1 MTVNRLLNRV
11 RRWPILATVMVGWLL
26 VFAAFLVLPYVLIAA
41 PGAAGAIWF
50 ARKHKPSLP
59 VRHFLRSRGAWL
71 TLIAGI
77 ASALALEALSAAFA
91 HTLLLA
97 VALAVLA
104 LGGIFITIE
113 IIEEHLMKPI
123 MTLVPAGQQ
132 DALSGFLSGS
142 PAASTGG
149 TADLSGLDQSAVA
162 QAIKARVI
170 GQDAAV
176 DQSVSLIFRRARL
189 RRPAK
194 PVATLLYVGATG
206 AGKTEL
212 AKALAESLF
221 AGRMIRVDCAEL
233 SLSQSTQRLIG
244 SPPGYVGSDQGGWLC
259 REIGK
264 VRTGVLLFDEIEKAH
279 PDVMTTIMALLDE
292 ARITEQSTGTTYSAT
307 GFVVILTSNA
317 AAGDIAAI
325 LKAAPDDSPERA
337 GRVKDALRGAGFKAE
352 VLARVD
358 SVLPFGELSRAACA
372 EIVGLFLQRYA
383 QDVGL
388 EIRSVDAALL
398 IDLITKREKLAGYG
412 VREVVR
418 LVESAVVDGLL
429 EARDSGYRAVAISI
443 DGDAVRVAGVA

>member
-1 MTVNRLLNRV
+1 MNSRLQALRRV
-11 RRWPILATVMVGWLL
+11 HPLLLVIGAVLALFAILA
-26 VFAAFLVLPYVLIAA
+26 ALPYVFMAA
-41 PGAAGAIWF
+41 PGAAASIWF

-59 VRHFLRSRGAWL
+59 LRHFLRSRGAWL

-77 ASALALEALSAAFA
+77 TSALALSAMTAAFA
-91 HTLLLA
+91 HTLLPAIVLA
-97 VALAVLA
+97 ALA
-104 LGGIFITIE
+104 LGGTFLSLE
-113 IIEEHLMKPI
+113 IIEEHVMKPI
-123 MTLVPAGQQ
+123 MQLVPAGQQ

-142 PAASTGG
+142 PAAASGG
-149 TADLSGLDQSAVA
+149 TVDLSGLDPATVA
-162 QAIKARVI
+162 QEIKSRVI

-194 PVATLLYVGATG
+194 PVCTLLYVGATG

-212 AKALAESLF
+212 AKAIAESMF
-221 AGRMIRVDCAEL
+221 AGRLIRIDCAEL
-233 SLSQSTQRLIG
+233 SQSHCTQRLIG
-244 SPPGYVGSDQGGWLC
+244 SPPGYIGSEKGGWLC

-264 VRTGVLLFDEIEKAH
+264 IRTGVLLLDEIEKAH
-279 PDVMTTIMALLDE
+279 PDVMTTLMALLDE

-307 GFVVILTSNA
+307 GFVVVLTSNA
-317 AAGDIAAI
+317 AANDIAAI
-325 LKAAPDDSPERA
+325 IKASPDESPERA

-358 SVLPFGELSRAACA
+358 VVMPFGELSRAAAA

-383 QDVGL
+383 QDTGL
-388 EIRSVDAALL
+388 EIQSVDAALL
-398 IDLITKREKLAGYG
+398 IDLITKREALAGYG

-429 EARDSGYRAVAISI
+429 EARDAGYRAVAISI

>member
-1 MTVNRLLNRV
+1 MTGRLQALRRV
-11 RRWPILATVMVGWLL
+11 HPVLLVIGGVLALFAILAAAPYLL
-26 VFAAFLVLPYVLIAA
+26 MAA
-41 PGAAGAIWF
+41 PGAAGAIYF

-77 ASALALEALSAAFA
+77 TSALAISALSAAFA

-97 VALAVLA
+97 IPLAVLA
-104 LGGIFITIE
+104 LGGTFIVLE
-113 IIEEHLMKPI
+113 IVEEHFMKPI
-123 MTLVPAGQQ
+123 MSLVPQGQQ

-142 PAASTGG
+142 PAASSGG
-149 TADLSGLDQSAVA
+149 TADLSGLDPAAVGA
-162 QAIKARVI
+162 EIKSRVI

-176 DQSVSLIFRRARL
+176 DASVSLIFRRARL

-194 PVATLLYVGATG
+194 PVCTLLYVGATG

-212 AKALAESLF
+212 AKAIADAMFS
-221 AGRMIRVDCAEL
+221 GRLIRIDCAEL
-233 SLSQSTQRLIG
+233 SQSHSTQRLIG
-244 SPPGYVGSDQGGWLC
+244 SPPGYLGSTEGGWLC

-264 VRTGVLLFDEIEKAH
+264 TRTGVLLFDEIEKAH
-279 PDVMTTIMALLDE
+279 PDVLTTIMALLDE
-292 ARITEQSTGTTYSAT
+292 ARITEQSTSTTYSAT
-307 GFVVILTSNA
+307 GFVVVLTSNA
-317 AAGDIAAI
+317 AAGDIAQI
-325 LKAAPDDSPERA
+325 VQAAPDDSPERA
-337 GRVKDALRGAGFKAE
+337 GRVKDALRGAGFKPE

-358 SVLPFGELSRAACA
+358 TVMPFGELSRAAAA

-398 IDLITKREKLAGYG
+398 IDLIQKREKLAGYG

-418 LVESAVVDGLL
+418 LVESAVVDGML
-429 EARDSGYRAVAISI
+429 EARDAGYRAVAISI
-443 DGDAVRVAGVA
+443 EGDAVRVAGVA

>member
-1 MTVNRLLNRV
+1 MTGRLQALRRV
-11 RRWPILATVMVGWLL
+11 HPVLLLIGGVLALFAILAALPWLL
-26 VFAAFLVLPYVLIAA
+26 MAA

-50 ARKHKPSLP
+50 ARRHKPSLP
-59 VRHFLRSRGAWL
+59 IRHFLRSRGAGL
-71 TLIAGI
+71 TAIAGI
-77 ASALALEALSAAFA
+77 TSALALSALSAAFA
-91 HTLLLA
+91 HSLLLA
-97 VALAVLA
+97 VLLAALA
-104 LGGIFITIE
+104 LGGMYLSLE
-113 IIEEHLMKPI
+113 IIEEKIMKPI
-123 MTLVPAGQQ
+123 MQLVPAGQQ
-132 DALSGFLSGS
+132 DALSGFLAGS
-142 PAASTGG
+142 PAASSGG
-149 TADLSGLDQSAVA
+149 TADLSGLDPATIA

-194 PVATLLYVGATG
+194 PVCTLLYVGATG

-212 AKALAESLF
+212 AKAIAETVF
-221 AGRMIRVDCAEL
+221 AGRLIRIDCAEFTVPH
-233 SLSQSTQRLIG
+233 STQRLIG
-244 SPPGYVGSDQGGWLC
+244 SPPGYLGSEKGGWLC

-264 VRTGVLLFDEIEKAH
+264 IRTGVLLFDEIEKAH
-279 PDVMTTIMALLDE
+279 PDVMTTIMSLLDE

-307 GFVVILTSNA
+307 GFVVVLTSNA
-317 AAGDIAAI
+317 AASDIATI
-325 LKAAPDDSPERA
+325 VQAAPDDSPERA
-337 GRVKDALRGAGFKAE
+337 GRVKDALRGAGFKPE

-358 SVLPFGELSRAACA
+358 QVLPFGELSRTAAA

-398 IDLITKREKLAGYG
+398 IDLITKREALAGYG

-429 EARDSGYRAVAISI
+429 EARDAGYKAVAISI

>member
-1 MTVNRLLNRV
+1 MTGRLQALRRV
-11 RRWPILATVMVGWLL
+11 HPILLL
-26 VFAAFLVLPYVLIAA
+26 IGAVLALFAILAAAPYLLMAA
-41 PGAAGAIWF
+41 PGAAASIWF
-50 ARKHKPSLP
+50 ARKHKPALP

-77 ASALALEALSAAFA
+77 TSAIAISALSAAYTHA
-91 HTLLLA
+91 LLLA
-97 VALAVLA
+97 IPLAALA

-113 IIEEHLMKPI
+113 IIEEHVMKPI
-123 MTLVPAGQQ
+123 MQLVPAGQQ

-142 PAASTGG
+142 PAASHGG
-149 TADLSGLDQSAVA
+149 TADLSGLDPAAVA
-162 QAIKARVI
+162 QEIKGRVI

-176 DQSVSLIFRRARL
+176 DSSVSLIFRRARL

-194 PVATLLYVGATG
+194 PVCTLLYVGATG

-212 AKALAESLF
+212 AKAIAESMF
-221 AGRMIRVDCAEL
+221 GGRLIRIDCAEYTVPH
-233 SLSQSTQRLIG
+233 STQRLIG
-244 SPPGYVGSDQGGWLC
+244 SPPGYLGSEKGGWLC

-264 VRTGVLLFDEIEKAH
+264 IRTGVLLFDEIEKAH
-279 PDVMTTIMALLDE
+279 PDVMTTIMSLLDE

-325 LKAAPDDSPERA
+325 VQAAPDDSPERA
-337 GRVKDALRGAGFKAE
+337 GRVKDALRGAGFKPE

-358 SVLPFGELSRAACA
+358 TVLPFGELSRGACA
-372 EIVGLFLQRYA
+372 EIVGLFLQKFA
-383 QDVGL
+383 ADTGL
-388 EIRSVDAALL
+388 EIRSVDAGLL
-398 IDLITKREKLAGYG
+398 IDLITKREALAGYG

-443 DGDAVRVAGVA
+443 DGDVVHVAGVA

>member
-1 MTVNRLLNRV
+1 MTGRLQAINRAHPAVQLLV
-11 RRWPILATVMVGWLL
+11 ILALL
-26 VFAAFLVLPYVLIAA
+26 FAAIVALPYLTMAA
-41 PGAAGAIWF
+41 PGAAGATWL
-50 ARKHKPSLP
+50 ARRRKPALP
-59 VRHFLRSRGAWL
+59 IRHFLRSRGVVL
-71 TLIAGI
+71 TLIAGA
-77 ASALALEALSAAFA
+77 ASALALSALGAAFA
-91 HTLLLA
+91 HSLLLA
-97 VALAVLA
+97 IALAVLA
-104 LGGIFITIE
+104 LGGLYLSLE
-113 IIEEHLMKPI
+113 IIEERVMKKV
-123 MTLVPAGQQ
+123 MELVPQGQQ
-132 DALSGFLSGS
+132 DALAGFLAGT
-142 PAASTGG
+142 PAASAGG
-149 TADLSGLDQSAVA
+149 TADLSGLDPVTVA
-162 QAIKARVI
+162 QAIKARLI

-233 SLSQSTQRLIG
+233 SQSQSTQRLIG

-264 VRTGVLLFDEIEKAH
+264 VRTGVLLLDEIEKAH

-317 AAGDIAAI
+317 AAGEIAAI
-325 LKAAPDDSPERA
+325 LKASPADSPERA
-337 GRVKDALRGAGFKAE
+337 GRVKDALRVAGFKPE

-358 SVLPFGELSRAACA
+358 AVLPFGELSRGAVA
-372 EIVGLFLQRYA
+372 EIVGLFLQKFA
-383 QDVGL
+383 ADAGI
-388 EIRSVDAALL
+388 EIQSVDAGLL
-398 IDLITKREKLAGYG
+398 IDLIQKREALAGYG

-418 LVESAVVDGLL
+418 LVEAAVVDGLL
-429 EARDSGYRAVAISI
+429 EARDAGYRAVSIGI

>member
-1 MTVNRLLNRV
+1 MTGRLQALRRV
-11 RRWPILATVMVGWLL
+11 HPVLLLIGGVLALL
-26 VFAAFLVLPYVLIAA
+26 AALAALPYVLMAA
-41 PGAAGAIWF
+41 PGAAGAIYF

-59 VRHFLRSRGAWL
+59 LRHFLRSRGAGL

-77 ASALALEALSAAFA
+77 TSVLALSALSAAFA
-91 HTLLLA
+91 HTLLPAVLLA
-97 VALAVLA
+97 ALA
-104 LGGIFITIE
+104 LGGTFLVLE
-113 IIEEHLMKPI
+113 IIEEHTMKPI

-132 DALSGFLSGS
+132 DALAGFLSGS
-142 PAASTGG
+142 PAASHGG
-149 TADLSGLDQSAVA
+149 TADLSGLDPAAVA
-162 QAIKARVI
+162 AEIKSRVI

-194 PVATLLYVGATG
+194 PVCTLLYVGATG

-212 AKALAESLF
+212 AKAIAETVF
-221 AGRMIRVDCAEL
+221 AGRLIRIDCAEL
-233 SLSQSTQRLIG
+233 SQSHCSQRLIG
-244 SPPGYVGSDQGGWLC
+244 SPPGYLGSDQGGWLC

-264 VRTGVLLFDEIEKAH
+264 VRTGVLLLDEIEKAH
-279 PDVMTTIMALLDE
+279 PDVLTTLMALLDE

-307 GFVVILTSNA
+307 GFVVVLTSNA
-317 AAGDIAAI
+317 AAGDIAQIVQAS
-325 LKAAPDDSPERA
+325 PEESPERA
-337 GRVKDALRGAGFKAE
+337 GRVKDALRGAGFKPE

-358 SVLPFGELSRAACA
+358 QVLPFGELSRAAAA

-383 QDVGL
+383 ADVGL

-398 IDLITKREKLAGYG
+398 IDLITKREALAGYG

-429 EARDSGYRAVAISI
+429 EARDAGYKAVAISI

>member
-1 MTVNRLLNRV
+1 MTGRLQALRRV
-11 RRWPILATVMVGWLL
+11 HPVLLLIGAVLALFAILAALPWLL
-26 VFAAFLVLPYVLIAA
+26 MAA
-41 PGAAGAIWF
+41 PGAAGAIYF
-50 ARKHKPSLP
+50 ARKHKPTLP
-59 VRHFLRSRGAWL
+59 VRHFLRSRGAGL

-77 ASALALEALSAAFA
+77 TSALVFSALNAAFA

-97 VALAVLA
+97 IPLAALA

-113 IIEEHLMKPI
+113 VIEEHLMKPI
-123 MTLVPAGQQ
+123 MQLVPAGQQ

-142 PAASTGG
+142 PAAASGG
-149 TADLSGLDQSAVA
+149 TADLSGLDPATIA
-162 QAIKARVI
+162 QAIKGRVI

-194 PVATLLYVGATG
+194 PVCTLLYVGATG

-212 AKALAESLF
+212 AKAIAETMF
-221 AGRMIRVDCAEL
+221 GGRLIRVDCAEYTVPH
-233 SLSQSTQRLIG
+233 STQRLIG
-244 SPPGYVGSDQGGWLC
+244 SPPGYLGSTEGGWLC
-259 REIGK
+259 REIGR

-279 PDVMTTIMALLDE
+279 PDVMTTIMSLLDE
-292 ARITEQSTGTTYSAT
+292 ARITEQSTNATYSAT
-307 GFVVILTSNA
+307 GFVIVLTSNA
-317 AAGDIAAI
+317 AANDIASI
-325 LKAAPDDSPERA
+325 IKASPEESPERA
-337 GRVKDALRGAGFKAE
+337 GRVKDALRSAGFKPE

-358 SVLPFGELSRAACA
+358 SVMPFGELSRAAAA

-383 QDVGL
+383 ADVGL

-398 IDLITKREKLAGYG
+398 IDLITKREALAGYG

-429 EARDSGYRAVAISI
+429 EARDAGYRTVAISI
-443 DGDAVRVAGVA
+443 EGDAVRVAGVA

>member
-1 MTVNRLLNRV
+1 MTGRLQALRRV
-11 RRWPILATVMVGWLL
+11 HPVLLLIGAVLLLAVAL
-26 VFAAFLVLPYVLIAA
+26 AALPYLLMAA
-41 PGAAGAIWF
+41 PGAAGAVYL

-59 VRHFLRSRGAWL
+59 IRHFLRSRGAGL

-77 ASALALEALSAAFA
+77 TSAIAISALSAAYA
-91 HTLLLA
+91 HALLLA
-97 VALAVLA
+97 IPLAALA

-113 IIEEHLMKPI
+113 IIEEHTMKPI
-123 MTLVPAGQQ
+123 MQLVPAGQQ

-149 TADLSGLDQSAVA
+149 TADLSGLDPVTVA

-189 RRPAK
+189 RRPNK

-212 AKALAESLF
+212 AKALAESMF
-221 AGRMIRVDCAEL
+221 AGRLIRIDCAEL
-233 SLSQSTQRLIG
+233 SQSHSTQRLIG
-244 SPPGYVGSDQGGWLC
+244 SPPGYLGSEKGGWLC

-264 VRTGVLLFDEIEKAH
+264 IRTGVLLFDEIEKAH
-279 PDVMTTIMALLDE
+279 PDVMTTIMSLLDE

-307 GFVVILTSNA
+307 GFVVVLTSNA
-317 AAGDIAAI
+317 AASDIATI
-325 LKAAPDDSPERA
+325 VQAAPDDSPERA
-337 GRVKDALRGAGFKAE
+337 GRVKDALRGAGFKPE

-358 SVLPFGELSRAACA
+358 QVLPFGELSRTAAA

-398 IDLITKREKLAGYG
+398 IDLITKREALAGYG

-429 EARDSGYRAVAISI
+429 EARDAGYKAVAISI

>member
-1 MTVNRLLNRV
+1 MTGRLQALRRV
-11 RRWPILATVMVGWLL
+11 HPILLL
-26 VFAAFLVLPYVLIAA
+26 IGAVLALFAILAAAPYLLMAA
-41 PGAAGAIWF
+41 PGAAASIWF
-50 ARKHKPSLP
+50 ARKHKPALP

-77 ASALALEALSAAFA
+77 TSAIAISALSAAYTHA
-91 HTLLLA
+91 LLLA
-97 VALAVLA
+97 IPLAALA

-113 IIEEHLMKPI
+113 IIEEHVMKPI
-123 MTLVPAGQQ
+123 MQLVPAGQQ

-142 PAASTGG
+142 PAASHGG
-149 TADLSGLDQSAVA
+149 TADLSGLDPAAVA
-162 QAIKARVI
+162 QEIKGRVI

-176 DQSVSLIFRRARL
+176 DSSVSLIFRRARL

-194 PVATLLYVGATG
+194 PVCTLLYVGATG

-212 AKALAESLF
+212 AKAIAESMF
-221 AGRMIRVDCAEL
+221 GGRLIRIDCAEYTVPH
-233 SLSQSTQRLIG
+233 STQRLIG
-244 SPPGYVGSDQGGWLC
+244 SPPGYLGSEKGGWLC

-264 VRTGVLLFDEIEKAH
+264 IRTGVLLFDEIEKAH
-279 PDVMTTIMALLDE
+279 PDVMTTIMSLLDE

-325 LKAAPDDSPERA
+325 VQAAPDDSPERA
-337 GRVKDALRGAGFKAE
+337 GRVKDALRGAGFKPE

-358 SVLPFGELSRAACA
+358 TVLPFGELSRGACA
-372 EIVGLFLQRYA
+372 EIVGLFLQKFA
-383 QDVGL
+383 ADTGL
-388 EIRSVDAALL
+388 EIRSVDAGLL
-398 IDLITKREKLAGYG
+398 IDLITKREALSGYG

-429 EARDSGYRAVAISI
+429 EARDSGYRAVAIGI
-443 DGDAVRVAGVA
+443 DGDTVHVAGVA